1 VNDNSDQTREAEG
14 RSGLHVLERGL
25 RHRAQLRRRTGPA
38 AKGDHAYVQR
48 HPADFI
54 PESEVLGGAS
64 LPDPANVPPVD
75 PPEPIGRVKL
85 KVLPGL
91 GSRADDL
98 VGGGTEQQVTY
109 RGKTYRTGETFAA
122 QGADAAYLL
131 DTGCVEIVGSPLK
144 RLRPSRSAGLPRT
157 VT

>member
-1 VNDNSDQTREAEG
+1 MTTATKPAKPKADRVYTCWNAGFDT
-14 RSGLHVLERGL
+14 VLNFGAARGQRL
-25 RHRAQLRRRTGPA
+25 
-38 AKGDHAYVQR
+38 KGDHAYVQR

-98 VGGGTEQQVTY
+98 VGGGTEQQITY